1 MSQYTTSKMD
11 RPEPGL
17 IKWSPNPAYDTF
29 LHVNLQHRV
38 VQLYEPTGLAQP
50 GNFQYEKSS
59 KYDEIPPLTTY
70 DWAPAH
76 PGLVAIGTATGTVD
90 LINLHND
97 SSSHL
102 ELPIRITRTCQAVA
116 FNTGTLL
123 AVGLERVRNDQCLK
137 IFDVNRLTALEPGT
151 SWTSL
156 EGSMNPVIG
165 LEPSISISSTKFFED
180 SPQVLVAGI
189 KNQGIRIYDLRG
201 RYHSKSL
208 VLIYLHSPTD
218 CS

>member
-17 IKWSPNPAYDTF
+17 IKWSPNPANDTF

-38 VQLYEPTGLAQP
+38 VQLYEPTGLAQA
-50 GNFQYEKSS
+50 GGFEFQKSS

-70 DWAPAH
+70 DWSPAH

-90 LINLHND
+90 LINLHSD

-102 ELPIRITRTCQAVA
+102 ELPIRISRNCQAVA

-137 IFDVNRLTALEPGT
+137 IFDVNRLTSLESGAT
-151 SWTSL
+151 WSSL
-156 EGSMNPVIG
+156 EGSMNPVIS
-165 LEPSISISSTKFFED
+165 LEASISISSTKFFED
-180 SPQVLVAGI
+180 SPQVLIAGI

-201 RYHSKSL
+201 SHL
-208 VLIYLHSPTD
+208 PT
-218 CS
+218 